1 MWRYGHAQRRVIGV
15 VVGLSVAIL
24 LMWSPISPFVLPLVH
39 AQPRLSQAA
48 HQPAYTSQVSQD
60 DQSFHP
66 THALPVHYDPAP
78 NAVLREPPTQ
88 VQITF
93 SEHVNPDISKI
104 VVVNPSNQEV
114 DNRDSQ
120 VSADG
125 YTMTVTLPLL
135 PAGTYVVFWRTHSA
149 DDGHIAGGS
158 YIFHI
163 ARADGT
169 VPPLSGPLPS
179 GNIIGGA
186 GTPSSLD
193 FPSLLGALGRW
204 GTLLGL
210 TLLLGMTFWYVFV
223 QTRQPLSED
232 FLRAQNRQMRWI
244 AQVALWGMLAAT
256 AVEIAA
262 QALLLNGSLA
272 GAFSLP
278 LLRSLLVSSRF
289 GEAILIRA
297 VLIVLGLLVL
307 WWSNGNALL
316 ARWNPDF
323 VVSIFGVT
331 LALAVE
337 YSGHGGSASQW
348 WGPLLDLTHLLAN
361 GIWLGGLFTLA
372 MAIIPVLR
380 RQQAPERRAYLAS
393 SIPAFSGPALVAVA
407 FVTVTGPLN
416 ATVRMTSLQQVW
428 TTGYGIVL
436 IIKSVLFLLM
446 VAISYHHAF
455 RLRPQ
460 LTATPGGTTRSPS
473 VRWWNRPLLSHLSVR
488 RRALALMPSSQP
500 TSRPASEQLPNPDLP
515 RDGALA
521 MFSNSASALSGVPRS
536 RGSNSLHAHEHV
548 ANAIMLWIRI
558 EAGIGVA
565 VLLCAALLGPLA
577 GTLQAVPATTANF
590 GATGGVQTLMQRVD
604 GLTVTLTADP
614 GRFGTNTFS
623 VAIKNPN
630 GAPASNGSVF
640 IVTSMVEMDMGQ
652 DTINLSPTNAP
663 GTYSGQG
670 EIPMAGHWR
679 LEVVIRT
686 HEDPNH
692 LHSVTFTISASF

>member
-1 MWRYGHAQRRVIGV
+1 MWRYCRAQRRVIEI

-24 LMWSPISPFVLPLVH
+24 LVWSPLSPFVLPLVQ
-39 AQPRLSQAA
+39 AQPRLSRSTGQTT
-48 HQPAYTSQVSQD
+48 HTSQVSQD
-60 DQSFHP
+60 DPSFQP
-66 THALPVHYDPAP
+66 IHALPVHYNPAP

-169 VPPLSGPLPS
+169 VPPLTGPLPH
-179 GNIIGGA
+179 GTIIGGA

-210 TLLLGMTFWYVFV
+210 TLLLGMIFWYVFV
-223 QTRQPLSED
+223 QTRQPLGED
-232 FLRAQNRQMRWI
+232 FRRAQNQHMRRI
-244 AQVALWGMLAAT
+244 AQFALWGMLAAT

-272 GAFSLP
+272 GVVSLP
-278 LLRSLLVSSRF
+278 LLRSILVSSRF
-289 GEAILIRA
+289 GEVIFIRA

-307 WWSNGNALL
+307 WWSNGSALL

-331 LALAVE
+331 LAFAVE

-372 MAIIPVLR
+372 LVIIPVLR
-380 RQQAPERRAYLAS
+380 RQQHAQRRAYLAA

-407 FVTVTGPLN
+407 LVTITGPLN
-416 ATVRMTSLQQVW
+416 ATVRMTSLAQVW

-460 LTATPGGTTRSPS
+460 LTAAQSGAARTPGG
-473 VRWWNRPLLSHLSVR
+473 RWWNRPLLSHLSLSQS
-488 RRALALMPSSQP
+488 ALALMPSSQP
-500 TSRPASEQLPNPDLP
+500 PSRPVSEQLPDPDLP
-515 RDGALA
+515 RDSALA
-521 MFSNSASALSGVPRS
+521 MFNNSASGLSGVSGS
-536 RGSNSLHAHEHV
+536 RGSDSLHTHEHV
-548 ANAIMLWIRI
+548 ANAMMRWLRI
-558 EAGIGVA
+558 EASIGAA

-577 GTLQAVPATTANF
+577 GTLQVVPATTANF
-590 GATGGVQTLMQRVD
+590 GATGGVQTLTQRVD
-604 GLTVTLTADP
+604 GLTVTLTANP
-614 GRFGTNTFS
+614 GRFGTNTFT
-623 VAIKNPN
+623 VVIKNPN
-630 GAPASNGSVF
+630 GDPASNGSVF

-652 DTINLSPTNAP
+652 DTINLSPTSAP

-686 HEDPNH
+686 REDPKH

>member
-1 MWRYGHAQRRVIGV
+1 MRRCWQLHRRIVGII
-15 VVGLSVAIL
+15 VGLGVAAL
-24 LMWSPISPFVLPLVH
+24 LLWSPMSLLVLPLAH
-39 AQPRLSQAA
+39 AEARLSLSA
-48 HQPAYTSQVSQD
+48 HQTAYTSQASQGHL
-60 DQSFHP
+60 SLHP
-66 THALPVHYDPAP
+66 IHALPVHYDPAP

-135 PAGTYVVFWRTHSA
+135 TAGTYVVFWRTHSA

-169 VPPLSGPLPS
+169 VPPLTGPLPR

-210 TLLLGMTFWYVFV
+210 TVLLGMIFWYVFV
-223 QTRQPLSED
+223 QTRQPLGQD
-232 FLRAQNRQMRWI
+232 FLHAQNRQMRRI
-244 AQVALWGMLAAT
+244 AQFALWGMLAAT
-256 AVEIAA
+256 AVEIAG

-272 GAFSLP
+272 GVISPP
-278 LLRSLLVSSRF
+278 LLRSILVSSRF
-289 GEAILIRA
+289 GQAILIRA
-297 VLIVLGLLVL
+297 VLVVLGLLAL
-307 WWSNGNALL
+307 WWSNGSRLL

-331 LALAVE
+331 LAIAVE

-361 GIWLGGLFTLA
+361 GIWLGGLFTLSLV
-372 MAIIPVLR
+372 IVPVLL
-380 RQQAPERRAYLAS
+380 RQQAAERRVYLAS

-416 ATVRMTSLQQVW
+416 ATVRMTSLAQVW
-428 TTGYGIVL
+428 TTGYGSL
-436 IIKSVLFLLM
+436 LMIKSVLFLLM
-446 VAISYHHAF
+446 VTISYHHAF

-460 LTATPGGTTRSPS
+460 LTGNPRSS
-473 VRWWNRPLLSHLSVR
+473 ANRWWNRPLLRHFSSG
-488 RRALALMPSSQP
+488 RRALALIPDATNSPSQP
-500 TSRPASEQLPNPDLP
+500 QLGRVPHLLP
-515 RDGALA
+515 SPMLPPPERALA
-521 MFSNSASALSGVPRS
+521 LLGSDSASGLSGVPRS
-536 RGSNSLHAHEHV
+536 REFDRLRAHERV
-548 ANAIMLWIRI
+548 PNAIMGWIRV

-577 GTLQAVPATTANF
+577 GTLQVAPATTTNF
-590 GATGGVQTLMQRVD
+590 GATGGVQTLTRQVD
-604 GLTVTLTADP
+604 GLMVTLTANP
-614 GRFGTNTFS
+614 GRFGTNTFT
-623 VAIKNPN
+623 VVIKDPN
-630 GAPASNGSVF
+630 GTPASNGSVF

-652 DTINLSPTNAP
+652 DTINLSPASAP
-663 GTYSGQG
+663 GTYTGQG
-670 EIPMAGHWR
+670 EIPMAGHWN
-679 LEVVIRT
+679 LQVVIR
-686 HEDPNH
+686 
-692 LHSVTFTISASF
+692 SR

>member
-1 MWRYGHAQRRVIGV
+1 MSRLAHALPSQDRVIAATITPLAYGTRMGLGV
-15 VVGLSVAIL
+15 VGMDGQSLQ
-24 LMWSPISPFVLPLVH
+24 PL
-39 AQPRLSQAA
+39 
-48 HQPAYTSQVSQD
+48 
-60 DQSFHP
+60 
-66 THALPVHYDPAP
+66 HALPVHYDPAP

-104 VVVNPSNQEV
+104 VVVNPSNQEI

-135 PAGTYVVFWRTHSA
+135 PAGTFVVFWRTHSA

-169 VPPLSGPLPS
+169 VPPLTGPLPR

-186 GTPSSLD
+186 GAPSSLD

-210 TLLLGMTFWYVFV
+210 TLLLGMIFWLVFV
-223 QTRQPLSED
+223 QTRQPLGED
-232 FLRAQNRQMRWI
+232 FLRAQNRQMRRI
-244 AQVALWGMLAAT
+244 AQVALWGMLVAT
-256 AVEIAA
+256 GVEIAA
-262 QALLLNGSLA
+262 QAVLLNGSLA
-272 GAFSLP
+272 GVISLP
-278 LLRSLLVSSRF
+278 LLRSILVSSRF

-307 WWSNGNALL
+307 WWSDGSARL

-323 VVSIFGVT
+323 VASIFGVT

-372 MAIIPVLR
+372 VVIVPVLR
-380 RQQAPERRAYLAS
+380 RQQAAERRAYLAT

-416 ATVRMTSLQQVW
+416 ATVRMTSLAQVW

-436 IIKSVLFLLM
+436 MIKSVLFVLM

-460 LTATPGGTTRSPS
+460 LTAARGGTTRSTGG
-473 VRWWNRPLLSHLSVR
+473 RWWNRPFMRHLSMSGRALATIPYANRPPSQPLSGQVPHLLPNPTLLQPE
-488 RRALALMPSSQP
+488 RALALGS
-500 TSRPASEQLPNPDLP
+500 D
-515 RDGALA
+515 
-521 MFSNSASALSGVPRS
+521 SASALSGVPRS
-536 RGSNSLHAHEHV
+536 RGSDSLRAHEHIP
-548 ANAIMLWIRI
+548 NAIMAWMRV

-577 GTLQAVPATTANF
+577 GTLQVVPATTANF
-590 GATGGVQTLMQRVD
+590 GATGGVQTLTQQVD

-614 GRFGTNTFS
+614 GRFGTNTFT
-623 VAIKNPN
+623 VVIKNSG
-630 GAPASNGSVF
+630 GASASNGSVF

-652 DTINLSPTNAP
+652 DTINLSPTSAP

-686 HEDPNH
+686 REDPGH

>member
-1 MWRYGHAQRRVIGV
+1 MWRYRLAHKRVIGI
-15 VVGLSVAIL
+15 VVGLSVAVL
-24 LMWSPISPFVLPLVH
+24 LMWSPLSPFALPLAH
-39 AQPRLSQAA
+39 AEPRLSLSTGQSA
-48 HQPAYTSQVSQD
+48 HTSKVGQD
-60 DQSFHP
+60 DHRFQP
-66 THALPVHYDPAP
+66 LHALPVHYDPAP
-78 NAVLREPPTQ
+78 NAVLREAPTQ

-169 VPPLSGPLPS
+169 VPPLTGPLPR

-186 GTPSSLD
+186 GAQTSSLD

-210 TLLLGMTFWYVFV
+210 TLLLGMIFWFVFV

-232 FLRAQNRQMRWI
+232 FLRAQNRQMRRI
-244 AQVALWGMLAAT
+244 ARVALWSMLVAT
-256 AVEIAA
+256 AAEIAA

-272 GAFSLP
+272 GVISLP
-278 LLRSLLVSSRF
+278 LLRSILVSSRF

-307 WWSNGNALL
+307 WWSEGSALL

-372 MAIIPVLR
+372 LVIVPVLR
-380 RQQAPERRAYLAS
+380 RQQAAERRAYLAS

-428 TTGYGIVL
+428 TTGYGIL
-436 IIKSVLFLLM
+436 LMIKSNLFLLM

-460 LTATPGGTTRSPS
+460 LTATQSGAARSAGG
-473 VRWWNRPLLSHLSVR
+473 RWWNVTHFSMSRRLLALVPYTNRPSSRPGHVPHLLPNPMLPPD
-488 RRALALMPSSQP
+488 RALALGSGS
-500 TSRPASEQLPNPDLP
+500 TSE
-515 RDGALA
+515 
-521 MFSNSASALSGVPRS
+521 LSGVSRS
-536 RGSNSLHAHEHV
+536 REFDGLRMHERIT
-548 ANAIMLWIRI
+548 NAIMVWIRI

-577 GTLQAVPATTANF
+577 GTLQVVPVATTSF
-590 GATGGVQTLMQRVD
+590 GAAGGVQTLTQKVERVEARC
-604 GLTVTLTADP
+604 LAEP
-614 GRFGTNTFS
+614 E
-623 VAIKNPN
+623 KP
-630 GAPASNGSVF
+630 
-640 IVTSMVEMDMGQ
+640 MKMD
-652 DTINLSPTNAP
+652 
-663 GTYSGQG
+663 
-670 EIPMAGHWR
+670 
-679 LEVVIRT
+679 
-686 HEDPNH
+686 
-692 LHSVTFTISASF
+692 